1 VWLLLTL
8 LLPII
13 IQIFLDIIV
22 GWAAAS
28 SSWRGNIVQLP
39 YAVARLNIA
48 GYIDEHN
55 YYFGTNSGKH
65 KSYGG
70 NGSSNS
76 SNNSSSSSNGTNHI
90 AIGPASQSNNGR
102 LAKRLLHQK
111 YSYNR
116 HLNKELQHQYHHQP
130 QPQQRIK
137 KNSYSSNRWQTD
149 QYPLHTKSKINDDSS
164 KHCGRFTSVFASV
177 ECLLSFISL
186 YFTRSPSQQSV
197 KYPSEEILLSESK
210 KIVGR
215 VRRKRQGLAAWSNFT
230 VPPTYSPTPG

>member
-1 VWLLLTL
+1 MLM
-8 LLPII
+8 PMI
-13 IQIFLDIIV
+13 IQMFLDIIV

-76 SNNSSSSSNGTNHI
+76 SNNSSSSNGTNHN
-90 AIGPASQSNNGR
+90 AINGR
-102 LAKRLLHQK
+102 IAKRLLYQK

-116 HLNKELQHQYHHQP
+116 RLNKELQHQHQHQHHHQP
-130 QPQQRIK
+130 QSQQRIK
-137 KNSYSSNRWQTD
+137 KMSYHNNNRWQKESD
-149 QYPLHTKSKINDDSS
+149 RYSLHTKSKINADSS
-164 KHCGRFTSVFASV
+164 KNCGRFTSVFASV
-177 ECLLSFISL
+177 ECLLRFVSL

-197 KYPSEEILLSESK
+197 KYPSKENFVSESK
-210 KIVGR
+210 KKIGR

-230 VPPTYSPTPG
+230 IPPTQSPTPG